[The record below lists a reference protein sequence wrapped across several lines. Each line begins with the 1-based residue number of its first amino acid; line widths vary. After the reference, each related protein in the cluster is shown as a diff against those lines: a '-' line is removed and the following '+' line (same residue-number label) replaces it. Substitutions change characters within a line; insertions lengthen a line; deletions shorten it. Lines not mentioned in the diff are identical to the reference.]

1 MTVQIKICGL
11 RTAATLDAAVAA
23 GAAFVGFVFY
33 PPSPR
38 ALRPSEAAELATRV
52 PPTVRKVGLV
62 VDEDDEALDA
72 LVAEA
77 PLDMLQLHG
86 GETPERT
93 AAIRARLG
101 LPVMKAIPVADAADI
116 DRAGEYAE
124 AADWIL
130 FDAKPPADRP
140 DALPGG
146 NAIHFEWDLLAG
158 RSFALPWMLSG
169 GLTPDN
175 VVAAVGRSG
184 AAAVDVSSGVE
195 SARGVKEP
203 ELIRA
208 FCEAVRAG
216 P

>member
-11 RTAATLDAAVAA
+11 RTATTVDAAVAS

-33 PPSPR
+33 PRSPR
-38 ALRPSEAAELATRV
+38 AVRPSEAAELATRV

-62 VDEDDEALDA
+62 VDEDDATLDA
-72 LVAEA
+72 IVATT

-86 GETPERT
+86 AESPERT

-116 DRAGEYAE
+116 DGAYAYAE
-124 AADWIL
+124 AADWLL

-158 RSFALPWMLSG
+158 RSFPLPWMLSG
-169 GLTPDN
+169 GLSPES
-175 VVAAVGRSG
+175 VVTAVERSG
-184 AAAVDVSSGVE
+184 ATAVDVSSGVE

>member
-11 RTAATLDAAVAA
+11 RTAATVDAAVAA

-38 ALRPSEAAELATRV
+38 ALRPAEAAELATRV
-52 PPTVRKVGLV
+52 PPAVRKVGLV
-62 VDEDDEALDA
+62 VDEDDAALDT
-72 LVAEA
+72 LVAAA

-86 GETPERT
+86 TETPERT
-93 AAIRARLG
+93 AEIRARLG
-101 LPVMKAIPVADAADI
+101 LPVMKAIPVADTADI
-116 DRAGEYAE
+116 DRAYAYTE
-124 AADWIL
+124 AADWLL
-130 FDAKPPADRP
+130 FDAKPPAGRP
-140 DALPGG
+140 DVLPGG
-146 NAIHFEWDLLAG
+146 NAIYFEWDLLAG
-158 RSFALPWMLSG
+158 RSFELPWMLSG
-169 GLTPDN
+169 GLTPEN
-175 VVAAVGRSG
+175 VVTAVERSG
-184 AAAVDVSSGVE
+184 ATAVDVSSGVE